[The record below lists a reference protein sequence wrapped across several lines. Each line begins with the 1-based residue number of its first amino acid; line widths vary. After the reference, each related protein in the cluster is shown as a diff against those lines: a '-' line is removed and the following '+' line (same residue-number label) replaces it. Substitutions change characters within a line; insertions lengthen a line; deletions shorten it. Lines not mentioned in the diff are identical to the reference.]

1 MFRKK
6 IFGVVIPIII
16 GMCISVIPY
25 QENMAGETS
34 NKSVSVQSSGEP
46 SGDAQV
52 ISEETEDIDEIELYA
67 VGEKDISQTEF
78 IKSLLSKVG
87 KGYSQSKRYEEN
99 YYDCSSLVM
108 RCLQEFGLTGI
119 PISTAGWNSRLAG
132 TNIGDIITF
141 HGNGCKASYKLI
153 AKNTDII
160 SNPDAFVVPGT
171 LMVLILPNESRG
183 HIAVSLGAFDRQ
195 EGEYDPAENPQ
206 GVLQTTMEY
215 VTGLLEQRYGVGQDL
230 LLGLNSITQYP
241 NTWMEKKYL
250 GTDILLDDGTY
261 SGEYNKIWRV
271 EAYSDSTGVCVT
283 NAAKGTNGLNAKY
296 VLLPVTENTNLNSN
310 TNLITYQ
317 EKNSIDDIQI
327 SDITS
332 DGYQINV
339 TVTASSG
346 IKQVLMPTWTVK
358 NGQDDIVWHKASVN
372 GKVASVKIPASQHKS
387 EAGEYITH
395 IYLYTNSGNVLVKSA
410 YVDLTDCSQAVSF
423 DHKHGW
429 EFVDG
434 KWYYYN
440 ARREKSTGF
449 IHLQTNSYYLDDDGV
464 MMTGWQK
471 INEDWYYFHDSGAMV
486 TGWYPVGDHWYY
498 FDENGKMKTGWLQ
511 SGEDWYYLY
520 DSGAMISGW
529 YPVGDH
535 WYYFDEN
542 GKMKTGW
549 LQSGEDWYYLYDS
562 GAMISGWYPV
572 GDHWYYFD
580 ENGKMKTGWLQLN
593 GDWYYLYDGGQMII
607 DWYLVGDHW
616 YYFDGN
622 GRMKTG
628 IQVINGIEY
637 NLGTD
642 GAWIKPE
649 ENVG

>member
-6 IFGVVIPIII
+6 FFSVVISIII

-25 QENMAGETS
+25 QENMADETS

-296 VLLPVTENTNLNSN
+296 VLLPVTENTNLNGN

-358 NGQDDIVWHKASVN
+358 NGQDDLVWHKASVN

-395 IYLYTNSGNVLVKSA
+395 IYLYTNSGNVLVKGA
-410 YVDLTDCSQAVSF
+410 YVDLTDCSQVVSF
-423 DHKHGW
+423 DHKRGW

-440 ARREKSTGF
+440 ARREKSRGF
-449 IHLQTNSYYLDDDGV
+449 IHLQINSYYLDDDGV

-471 INEDWYYFHDSGAMV
+471 INEDWYYFHDGGAMV
-486 TGWYPVGDHWYY
+486 T
-498 FDENGKMKTGWLQ
+498 
-511 SGEDWYYLY
+511 
-520 DSGAMISGW
+520 
-529 YPVGDH
+529 
-535 WYYFDEN
+535 
-542 GKMKTGW
+542 
-549 LQSGEDWYYLYDS
+549 
-562 GAMISGWYPV
+562 GWYPV

-607 DWYLVGDHW
+607 GWYLVGDHW
-616 YYFDGN
+616 YYFDET

>member
-6 IFGVVIPIII
+6 IFSVVIPIII

-132 TNIGDIITF
+132 KNIGDIITF

-511 SGEDWYYLY
+511 
-520 DSGAMISGW
+520 
-529 YPVGDH
+529 
-535 WYYFDEN
+535 
-542 GKMKTGW
+542 
-549 LQSGEDWYYLYDS
+549 
-562 GAMISGWYPV
+562 
-572 GDHWYYFD
+572 
-580 ENGKMKTGWLQLN
+580 LN

>member
-241 NTWMEKKYL
+241 NTWIEKKYL

-449 IHLQTNSYYLDDDGV
+449 IHLQTNSYYLDDNGV

-486 TGWYPVGDHWYY
+486 T
-498 FDENGKMKTGWLQ
+498 
-511 SGEDWYYLY
+511 
-520 DSGAMISGW
+520 
-529 YPVGDH
+529 
-535 WYYFDEN
+535 
-542 GKMKTGW
+542 
-549 LQSGEDWYYLYDS
+549 
-562 GAMISGWYPV
+562 GWYPV

>member
-6 IFGVVIPIII
+6 NFSVVIPIII

-132 TNIGDIITF
+132 KNIGDIITF

-296 VLLPVTENTNLNSN
+296 VLLPVTENTNLNLS
-310 TNLITYQ
+310 LI
-317 EKNSIDDIQI
+317 
-327 SDITS
+327 
-332 DGYQINV
+332 
-339 TVTASSG
+339 
-346 IKQVLMPTWTVK
+346 
-358 NGQDDIVWHKASVN
+358 
-372 GKVASVKIPASQHKS
+372 
-387 EAGEYITH
+387 H
-395 IYLYTNSGNVLVKSA
+395 I
-410 YVDLTDCSQAVSF
+410 
-423 DHKHGW
+423 
-429 EFVDG
+429 
-434 KWYYYN
+434 
-440 ARREKSTGF
+440 
-449 IHLQTNSYYLDDDGV
+449 
-464 MMTGWQK
+464 
-471 INEDWYYFHDSGAMV
+471 
-486 TGWYPVGDHWYY
+486 
-498 FDENGKMKTGWLQ
+498 
-511 SGEDWYYLY
+511 
-520 DSGAMISGW
+520 
-529 YPVGDH
+529 
-535 WYYFDEN
+535 
-542 GKMKTGW
+542 
-549 LQSGEDWYYLYDS
+549 
-562 GAMISGWYPV
+562 
-572 GDHWYYFD
+572 
-580 ENGKMKTGWLQLN
+580 
-593 GDWYYLYDGGQMII
+593 
-607 DWYLVGDHW
+607 
-616 YYFDGN
+616 
-622 GRMKTG
+622 
-628 IQVINGIEY
+628 
-637 NLGTD
+637 
-642 GAWIKPE
+642 
-649 ENVG
+649 

>member
-6 IFGVVIPIII
+6 IFSVVIPIII

-132 TNIGDIITF
+132 KNIGDIITF

-449 IHLQTNSYYLDDDGV
+449 IHLQTNSYYLDDNGV

-486 TGWYPVGDHWYY
+486 T
-498 FDENGKMKTGWLQ
+498 
-511 SGEDWYYLY
+511 
-520 DSGAMISGW
+520 
-529 YPVGDH
+529 
-535 WYYFDEN
+535 
-542 GKMKTGW
+542 
-549 LQSGEDWYYLYDS
+549 
-562 GAMISGWYPV
+562 GWYPV

>member
-498 FDENGKMKTGWLQ
+498 FD
-511 SGEDWYYLY
+511 
-520 DSGAMISGW
+520 
-529 YPVGDH
+529 
-535 WYYFDEN
+535 
-542 GKMKTGW
+542 
-549 LQSGEDWYYLYDS
+549 
-562 GAMISGWYPV
+562 
-572 GDHWYYFD
+572 
-580 ENGKMKTGWLQLN
+580 
-593 GDWYYLYDGGQMII
+593 
-607 DWYLVGDHW
+607 
-616 YYFDGN
+616 GN

>member
-511 SGEDWYYLY
+511 
-520 DSGAMISGW
+520 
-529 YPVGDH
+529 
-535 WYYFDEN
+535 
-542 GKMKTGW
+542 
-549 LQSGEDWYYLYDS
+549 
-562 GAMISGWYPV
+562 
-572 GDHWYYFD
+572 
-580 ENGKMKTGWLQLN
+580 LN

-607 DWYLVGDHW
+607 GWYLVGDHW
-616 YYFDGN
+616 YYFDET

>member
-6 IFGVVIPIII
+6 ISSVVIPIII

-395 IYLYTNSGNVLVKSA
+395 IYLYTNSGNVLVKGA
-410 YVDLTDCSQAVSF
+410 YVDLTDCSQAISF

-511 SGEDWYYLY
+511 
-520 DSGAMISGW
+520 
-529 YPVGDH
+529 
-535 WYYFDEN
+535 
-542 GKMKTGW
+542 
-549 LQSGEDWYYLYDS
+549 
-562 GAMISGWYPV
+562 
-572 GDHWYYFD
+572 
-580 ENGKMKTGWLQLN
+580 LN

-607 DWYLVGDHW
+607 GWYLVGDHW
-616 YYFDGN
+616 YYFDET

>member
-511 SGEDWYYLY
+511 
-520 DSGAMISGW
+520 
-529 YPVGDH
+529 
-535 WYYFDEN
+535 
-542 GKMKTGW
+542 
-549 LQSGEDWYYLYDS
+549 
-562 GAMISGWYPV
+562 
-572 GDHWYYFD
+572 
-580 ENGKMKTGWLQLN
+580 LN

>member
-6 IFGVVIPIII
+6 IFSVVIPIII

-395 IYLYTNSGNVLVKSA
+395 IYLYTNSGNVLVKGA
-410 YVDLTDCSQAVSF
+410 YVDLTDCSQAISF

-511 SGEDWYYLY
+511 
-520 DSGAMISGW
+520 
-529 YPVGDH
+529 
-535 WYYFDEN
+535 
-542 GKMKTGW
+542 
-549 LQSGEDWYYLYDS
+549 
-562 GAMISGWYPV
+562 
-572 GDHWYYFD
+572 
-580 ENGKMKTGWLQLN
+580 LN

-628 IQVINGIEY
+628 LQVINGIEY

>member
-230 LLGLNSITQYP
+230 LLGLNFITQYP

-395 IYLYTNSGNVLVKSA
+395 IYLYTNSGNVLVKGA
-410 YVDLTDCSQAVSF
+410 YVDLTDCSQAISF

-511 SGEDWYYLY
+511 
-520 DSGAMISGW
+520 
-529 YPVGDH
+529 
-535 WYYFDEN
+535 
-542 GKMKTGW
+542 
-549 LQSGEDWYYLYDS
+549 
-562 GAMISGWYPV
+562 
-572 GDHWYYFD
+572 
-580 ENGKMKTGWLQLN
+580 LN

-628 IQVINGIEY
+628 LQVINGIEY

>member
-6 IFGVVIPIII
+6 ISSVVIPIII

-395 IYLYTNSGNVLVKSA
+395 IYLYTNSGNVLVKGA
-410 YVDLTDCSQAVSF
+410 YVDLTDCSQVVSF

-511 SGEDWYYLY
+511 
-520 DSGAMISGW
+520 
-529 YPVGDH
+529 
-535 WYYFDEN
+535 
-542 GKMKTGW
+542 
-549 LQSGEDWYYLYDS
+549 
-562 GAMISGWYPV
+562 
-572 GDHWYYFD
+572 
-580 ENGKMKTGWLQLN
+580 LN

-607 DWYLVGDHW
+607 GWYLVGDHW
-616 YYFDGN
+616 YYFDET